1 MRRQLVKIITLSFI
15 SVLEVVRKTTFIIDR
30 GSLSTTV
37 SIGVA
42 EICLRDK
49 NEYALLKRADHALY
63 NAKNHGR
70 NRLKIQ

>member
-42 EICLRDK
+42 EISLRDE
-49 NEYALLKRADHALY
+49 NKRADHALY
-63 NAKNHGR
+63 NAKRHGR